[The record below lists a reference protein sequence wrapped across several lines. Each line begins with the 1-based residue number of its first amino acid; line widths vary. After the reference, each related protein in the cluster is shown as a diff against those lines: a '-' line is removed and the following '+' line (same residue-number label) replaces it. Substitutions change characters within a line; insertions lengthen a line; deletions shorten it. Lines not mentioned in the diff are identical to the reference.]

1 MRRHL
6 LPLSVALAT
15 FACGD
20 SNTQDRD
27 TASADT
33 TVTGDTSPEVTPDT
47 VENDTTPD
55 VAPDATPDT
64 APGDSIEPPDS
75 TDTSDDTVPDAAPAD
90 TGTDTVDP
98 NACTEDS
105 DCLPL
110 FIVPPNACLEPRCI
124 DQTCQLGPRLCG
136 DSDPCTLDACDP
148 RMGCL
153 NVLMTVDVGP
163 SQFLLC
169 QTPMTQAEA
178 QTACTDRGLEL
189 ASIDSEADAT
199 AVATL
204 LADSGFDSAF
214 IGAASTW
221 LCPGKRILPQVCR
234 ALPLDTCPIDESCAT
249 TIPFVCETHCND
261 GDPCTRD
268 FVGPD
273 GLCQSAEGGCD
284 DGDPCTTDVCDPR
297 DGCLHTP
304 ITGCPA
310 DP

>member
-6 LPLSVALAT
+6 LPLSIALAT

-27 TASADT
+27 TTSADT
-33 TVTGDTSPEVTPDT
+33 TVTGDTNSDVTPDT
-47 VENDTTPD
+47 VENDTTADIPPD
-55 VAPDATPDT
+55 TTPGDDTTPDT
-64 APGDSIEPPDS
+64 TPGDDTAPD
-75 TDTSDDTVPDAAPAD
+75 TTPAD
-90 TGTDTVDP
+90 TADTTDP
-98 NACTEDS
+98 NACTQDFE
-105 DCLPL
+105 CVPR
-110 FIVPPNACLEPRCI
+110 FIVPPNACVEPRCI
-124 DQTCQLGPRLCG
+124 DHTCQLGPRLCD

-189 ASIDSEADAT
+189 ASIDSETDAT

-249 TIPFVCETHCND
+249 SIPFVCETHCND

>member
-1 MRRHL
+1 MRTR
-6 LPLSVALAT
+6 LPLTALL
-15 FACGD
+15 FIACGD
-20 SNTQDRD
+20 TSNDRD
-27 TASADT
+27 TAPDTNADTAEVTDSDEVSADT
-33 TVTGDTSPEVTPDT
+33 DDTDDSADTGDTADLASETDAAEDTSPGDT
-47 VENDTTPD
+47 STADTTD
-55 VAPDATPDT
+55 DT
-64 APGDSIEPPDS
+64 APQD
-75 TDTSDDTVPDAAPAD
+75 TDTA
-90 TGTDTVDP
+90 DP
-98 NACTEDS
+98 NACTQDS

-110 FIVPPNACLEPRCI
+110 FIVPPNACVEPRCI
-124 DQTCQLGPRLCG
+124 DQTCQLGPRLCE
-136 DSDPCTLDACDP
+136 DLDPCTLDACDP

-153 NVLMTVDVGP
+153 NVLTTVDVGP

-204 LADSGFDSAF
+204 LANSGFDSAF
-214 IGAASTW
+214 IGAASAW
-221 LCPGKRILPQVCR
+221 LCPGKRILPQICR
-234 ALPLDTCPIDESCAT
+234 ALPQDACPIDESCAT
-249 TIPFVCETHCND
+249 SIPFVCETHCND

-273 GLCQSAEGGCD
+273 GLCRSEDGGCD

>member
-1 MRRHL
+1 
-6 LPLSVALAT
+6 
-15 FACGD
+15 
-20 SNTQDRD
+20 
-27 TASADT
+27 
-33 TVTGDTSPEVTPDT
+33 
-47 VENDTTPD
+47 
-55 VAPDATPDT
+55 
-64 APGDSIEPPDS
+64 
-75 TDTSDDTVPDAAPAD
+75 
-90 TGTDTVDP
+90 
-98 NACTEDS
+98 
-105 DCLPL
+105 
-110 FIVPPNACLEPRCI
+110 FIVPPNACVEPRCL
-124 DQTCQLGPRLCG
+124 DNTCQLGPRLC
-136 DSDPCTLDACDP
+136 DDADPCTLDACDP

-153 NVLMTVDVGP
+153 NLLNTVDVGP

-169 QTPMTQAEA
+169 PTPMTQAEA

-189 ASIDSEADAT
+189 ASIDTEADAT

-204 LADSGFDSAF
+204 LTDSGFDSAF

-249 TIPFVCETHCND
+249 SIPFVCETHCND

-268 FVGPD
+268 FVGAD
-273 GLCQSAEGGCD
+273 GLCQSVEGGCD
-284 DGDPCTTDVCDPR
+284 DGDPCTNDVCDPR